1 MGTGTDTDTDMGMGM
16 GMGLSMRM
24 SVITGRGVPW
34 PHPQRERPSPF
45 VLSDDPAD
53 HGLGEAEVACI
64 EKAYE
69 LRRREL
75 QAAIERPEPFTDG
88 RWLSELR
95 WPRTLR
101 GWCLALLLAP
111 MVIPLVVVACATIVP
126 LQYLGHRR
134 DVARH
139 RARLR
144 EELGKVAGRPFLT
157 RLMRKSLFQL
167 WRIYGFNDRRF
178 DEAVGVE
185 LASWWIDRLYG
196 PGTTRALRL
205 EERLEQV
212 SRRRAR
218 LRDGTS
224 NVICVSWIPRLEEVL
239 REISS
244 ELPPCDWG
252 QRDGGKQDTLH

>member
-1 MGTGTDTDTDMGMGM
+1 MS
-16 GMGLSMRM
+16 MGLSMRM

-34 PHPQRERPSPF
+34 PHTRRGQPTPF

-75 QAAIERPEPFTDG
+75 QAAIERPEPFSNR
-88 RWLSELR
+88 RWLSEFS
-95 WPRTLR
+95 WPQTLR
-101 GWCLALLLAP
+101 GWCLAVLLAP
-111 MVIPLVVVACATIVP
+111 VVVSLLVVGYVAIVP
-126 LQYLGHRR
+126 LLYPGHRR

-144 EELGKVAGRPFLT
+144 EELREVAGRPFLT
-157 RLMRKSLFQL
+157 RPMRKTLLQL
-167 WRIYGFNDRRF
+167 WRIYGFDDRRF

-196 PGTTRALRL
+196 PGTTHALRL

-224 NVICVSWIPRLEEVL
+224 NVICVMWNPRLEEAL
-239 REISS
+239 RQISS
-244 ELPPCDWG
+244 ELPPYDWG
-252 QRDGGKQDTLH
+252 QREAGKQDTLH